1 MTIYIEADAT
11 IRNIV
16 SATFPNYRGRKF
28 RLNVSD
34 SPLNV
39 RSSWD
44 GGSRSYYRFVNLAT
58 LQTSSEVPA
67 QSAFDQPIVGADA
80 VVLPDGFACVEHSI
94 FCGNDAG
101 ITIHIRPENGAR
113 FLPAPVELTREQR
126 IVLVATRSLK
136 SSYQGISNYRF
147 VEANRDTGISREQW
161 ETAKAEL
168 ITRELLDSRGALT
181 VAGRNAA
188 GRDSLYSFRSRP

>member
-11 IRNIV
+11 IRSIV
-16 SATFPNYRGRKF
+16 SATFPDYRGRKF

-44 GGSRSYYRFVNLAT
+44 GGSRSYYRFLNLAT
-58 LQTSSEVPA
+58 LQASCEVPA
-67 QSAFDQPIVGADA
+67 QSAFDRPISGADA

-94 FCGNDAG
+94 FCGNDTG
-101 ITIHIRPENGAR
+101 ITIHIRPENSAR
-113 FLPAPVELTREQR
+113 FLPTPVELSREQR

-147 VEANRDTGISREQW
+147 VEATRDTDISSEQW
-161 ETAKAEL
+161 ETAKADL
-168 ITRELLDSRGALT
+168 IARGLLDSRGALT

-188 GRDSLYSFRSRP
+188 GHDSLYSFRRTL